1 MIVETLSVF
10 PQVFEGP
17 SSAVD
22 TSIVGRARAQGI
34 LQLINHDLR
43 DWTHDR
49 HRTTDDQP
57 FGGGQGLLMKV
68 EPVFEALDDLLT
80 TSLDGSNLKG
90 TNNDGTNHDGTNLDG
105 AIYDGQQS
113 SPGGI
118 EVPTTEALTSGV
130 PTAEVPT
137 ADVLSADVHTEVVF
151 LAPFGQRFDQ
161 SLAEQLAQ
169 LPRLILVCGR
179 YEGFDERAYSRADR
193 VISLGDFILTGG
205 ELAAMCIIDAICRLL
220 PEALGDALSSVDE
233 SFQGGLLEYPQY
245 TRPANYRGMRVPE
258 VLLSGNHALIR
269 QWRREQSIIKTAELR
284 PELLATADLSE
295 AEWEWLNS
303 LS

>member
-1 MIVETLSVF
+1 MIIETLSVF

-22 TSIVGRARAQGI
+22 TSIVGRARTQGI

-80 TSLDGSNLKG
+80 TNHEGTDYIRIDHEG
-90 TNNDGTNHDGTNLDG
+90 TNHEGTNHDG
-105 AIYDGQQS
+105 QQS
-113 SPGGI
+113 SLGSAS
-118 EVPTTEALTSGV
+118 VPTTGV
-130 PTAEVPT
+130 PTASVST
-137 ADVLSADVHTEVVF
+137 AGVHTEVVF

-169 LPRLILVCGR
+169 LQRLILVCGR
-179 YEGFDERAYSRADR
+179 YEGFDERVYSRADR

-245 TRPANYRGMRVPE
+245 TRPAEYRGMRVPE

-269 QWRREQSIIKTAELR
+269 QWRREQSIIKTADLR
-284 PELLATADLSE
+284 PELLAKADLSE

-303 LS
+303 LSIKVTE